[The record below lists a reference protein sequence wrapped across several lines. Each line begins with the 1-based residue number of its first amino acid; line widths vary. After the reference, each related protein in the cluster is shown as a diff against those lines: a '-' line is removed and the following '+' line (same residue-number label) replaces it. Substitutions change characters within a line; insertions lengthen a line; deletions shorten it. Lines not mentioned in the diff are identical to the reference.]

1 MSGILLP
8 CCSFVFNLL
17 LSIVYFIKE
26 KMGQIENK
34 VFGGML
40 IFALL
45 DSICTTALQ
54 IIALDELTELNKLIV
69 NVVNKLDF
77 ILLIFFVSFV
87 FYYTLLIT
95 YEKIKENN
103 KYKNA
108 FVTLCGI
115 NTLLIFVMLFLGVDC
130 ISVGDHYSIA
140 GAAVTFTLIVCGLYL
155 LCSFIIIF
163 ANLKKV
169 NKRHIPIFSMILMMM
184 LLILLFK
191 INPYLIVISI
201 TLTLLNFIIYFTIEN
216 PDVRI
221 AELEKQA
228 KNAAIQA
235 SQAKSEFLSSMSH
248 ELRTPLNAIV
258 GLSEDIQSFKE
269 EVHPEV
275 REDSDDIINASNTL
289 LEIIGSILD
298 ISKIESGKLE
308 IVETDYDP
316 KEEFESLTKIMRTKV
331 AEKPLEFDVLIDP
344 NLPKVLYGDRLRIK
358 QVVNNLLSNAIK
370 YTNRGKVTFKV
381 RWLDFSKT
389 MIIEVADTGTGIKPE
404 DKDKLFGKFERLQVE
419 KVSSVQGTGLG
430 LSITKNLVELMGGQ
444 IDVESEYGK
453 GSIFRVLIPQ
463 KIGSLENLEKLK
475 AQSAY
480 NNITIDLSGKKILIV
495 DDNEI
500 NIKVLKKAIKN
511 YGFEIDECFDGRQA
525 LEKVNSGNQYDLVL
539 MDIMMPD
546 MGGEE
551 TIGILRKNTEFKT
564 PVVAL
569 TADAMTGAKEKYIGM
584 GFNDYLAKPFTREV
598 VAQKLNGI
606 FMDKNHNQVNIS
618 VEITN
623 TSNEEENKEK
633 GDEYDGIL

>member
-1 MSGILLP
+1 MDGILLP
-8 CCSFVFNLL
+8 ACSIVFSLL
-17 LSIVYFIKE
+17 LMIVYFVKE
-26 KMGQIENK
+26 KVPLVQNK
-34 VFGGML
+34 VYSGML
-40 IFALL
+40 IASFI
-45 DSICTTALQ
+45 DSICVTFLQ
-54 IIALDELTELNKLIV
+54 SLGFNGVTNFELILVKFVNRIDFCLLLFYVTFLLIYTLFITIDKFKDNYKKYITMFMAFNIIAMIVISSLNVEL
-69 NVVNKLDF
+69 
-77 ILLIFFVSFV
+77 
-87 FYYTLLIT
+87 
-95 YEKIKENN
+95 
-103 KYKNA
+103 
-108 FVTLCGI
+108 
-115 NTLLIFVMLFLGVDC
+115 
-130 ISVGDHYSIA
+130 ISIGDNYSIS
-140 GAAVTFTLIVCGLYL
+140 GAATMTTYVICGLYL
-155 LCSFIIIF
+155 VASILVVLC
-163 ANLKKV
+163 NLNKV
-169 NKRHIPIFSMILMMM
+169 DKRHIPILSMIVIVGLLM
-184 LLILLFK
+184 LLFK
-191 INPYLIVISI
+191 INPYLIVISV
-201 TLTLLNFIIYFTIEN
+201 TLTFINYLMYFTIEN

>member
-1 MSGILLP
+1 MDGILLP
-8 CCSFVFNLL
+8 ACSIVFSLL
-17 LSIVYFIKE
+17 LLIVYFVKE
-26 KMGQIENK
+26 KVPLVQNK
-34 VFGGML
+34 VYSGML
-40 IFALL
+40 IVSFI
-45 DSICTTALQ
+45 DSICVTFLQ
-54 IIALDELTELNKLIV
+54 SLGFNGVTNFELILVKFVNRIDFCLLLFYVTFLLIYTLFITIDKFKNNYKKYITMFMAFNIIAMIVISSLNVEL
-69 NVVNKLDF
+69 
-77 ILLIFFVSFV
+77 
-87 FYYTLLIT
+87 
-95 YEKIKENN
+95 
-103 KYKNA
+103 
-108 FVTLCGI
+108 
-115 NTLLIFVMLFLGVDC
+115 
-130 ISVGDHYSIA
+130 ISIGDNYSIS
-140 GAAVTFTLIVCGLYL
+140 GAATMTTYVICGLYL
-155 LCSFIIIF
+155 VASILVVLC
-163 ANLKKV
+163 NLNKV
-169 NKRHIPIFSMILMMM
+169 DKRHIPILSIIVIVGLLM
-184 LLILLFK
+184 LLFK
-191 INPYLIVISI
+191 INPYLIVISV
-201 TLTLLNFIIYFTIEN
+201 TLTFINYLMYFTIEN

-235 SQAKSEFLSSMSH
+235 SHAKSEFLSSMSH

-525 LEKVNSGNQYDLVL
+525 LEKINSGNQYDLVL

-551 TIGILRKNTEFKT
+551 TIGVLRKNSEFKT